1 MLVGRGR
8 FGHRRVQEMA
18 KGNGTCVREF
28 TSVVLGQSASA
39 LPVPWTLS
47 EALSWPAAFPKHDL
61 YVAHGE

>member
-1 MLVGRGR
+1 
-8 FGHRRVQEMA
+8 MA